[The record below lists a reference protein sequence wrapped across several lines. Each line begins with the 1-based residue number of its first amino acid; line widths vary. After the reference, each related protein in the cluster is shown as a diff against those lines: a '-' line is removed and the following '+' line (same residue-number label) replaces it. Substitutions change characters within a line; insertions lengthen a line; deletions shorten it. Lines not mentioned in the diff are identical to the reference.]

1 MPRMLPLSYIR
12 NQQSLAICFVL
23 GSQPDYLVS
32 DMSWVEDLAD
42 EVLVGVSGC
51 HEEWLAQ
58 LPEKKRSVFSCV
70 EQLSEG
76 EMANELIAI
85 ARSTWLLFL
94 RDGETVSHKDLSRLC
109 HLLNHPILPCY
120 EMPIRSYGLTTDS
133 LGKTCEERYRDI
145 SQDISKEWESYH
157 ETYMIRLFRKDSEL
171 SFGSSLCDVNIDE
184 SSTLRCRPFRCA
196 VPIHA
201 FSSSNMLEVLG
212 YNRNEVLLRI
222 HEIQTILKPHDSR
235 VFESFGMQC
244 LEQGLH
250 ERSLAPF
257 YRAVELNP
265 RDFLSMN
272 ALGYACMQLERY
284 EEAFHWWRRAI
295 SVNPGIHMSYMNI
308 GVLYMRL
315 GQWQKA
321 VEHLGRALVIQPD
334 DPLSHYNLGQCF
346 VRLGDYQRGAQH
358 FQQAIRYDPKYLS
371 AYVDF
376 GCLLQSVGNLSQ
388 AVLLFEKALSLAPDS
403 EAALFSCGSAYK
415 QLGRDA
421 EAEELWR
428 RLAKLFPESRF
439 LPQLKERWPEM
450 SFVGETG

>member
-1 MPRMLPLSYIR
+1 
-12 NQQSLAICFVL
+12 
-23 GSQPDYLVS
+23 
-32 DMSWVEDLAD
+32 MSWVEDLAD
-42 EVLVGVSGC
+42 EVLVGVVSGC

-58 LPEKKRSVFSCV
+58 LPEKKRSVFSCA
-70 EQLSEG
+70 EQLGEG
-76 EMANELIAI
+76 EMANELIAL

-109 HLLNHPILPCY
+109 YLLNHPILPCY
-120 EMPIRSYGLTTDS
+120 EMPIRLYGLTTDS
-133 LGKTCEERYRDI
+133 FGKTCEERY
-145 SQDISKEWESYH
+145 QDISIGRQSYH
-157 ETYMIRLFRKDSEL
+157 ETSMIRLFRKDSGL
-171 SFGSSLCDVNIDE
+171 SFGSSLCSVNIDE
-184 SSTLRCRPFRCA
+184 NSTLRCRPFRCA
-196 VPIHA
+196 VPIHV
-201 FSSSNMLEVLG
+201 FSSSNMSEVLG

-222 HEIQTILKPHDSR
+222 QEIQTTLKPHDSR
-235 VFESFGMQC
+235 VFEALGMQC

-257 YRAVELNP
+257 SRAVELNP

-284 EEAFHWWRRAI
+284 EEAFRWWRQAL

-308 GVLYMRL
+308 GVLHMRL

-321 VEHLGRALVIQPD
+321 VEYLGRALAIQPD

-346 VRLGDYQRGAQH
+346 VRLGDYLRGAQH

-403 EAALFSCGSAYK
+403 EVALFSCGSAYK

-421 EAEELWR
+421 EAKELWR

-439 LPQLKERWPEM
+439 LRQLKDRWPEM
-450 SFVGETG
+450 SLVVETG